1 MDLRVQRT
9 RKLLWEALLELLAEK
24 PFEQVQVDELCQRAM
39 VHRTTFYK
47 HYRDKHDLAARGAKA
62 MLQAV
67 TRELARAP
75 QETTGQVLM
84 GAPDPQ
90 VTATLA
96 HVAANPAF
104 YRLAF
109 SPNQGAALP
118 FRAVLERFLTERILL
133 RLGHLP
139 RATTPPPVPDAVTA
153 AFTVGAVVSL
163 LAWWVNDDFKVSQ
176 ETMAE
181 HVTVLLAHGAYPAAG
196 LTAAPVVRAR

>member
-9 RKLLWEALLELLAEK
+9 RKLLWDALLGLLGDK

-67 TRELARAP
+67 TRELARSP
-75 QETTGQVLM
+75 TETTGQVLQ

-90 VTATLA
+90 ITATLA

-109 SPNQGAALP
+109 SQDTALP
-118 FRAVLERFLTERILL
+118 FRAVLERFLAERVSL
-133 RLGHLP
+133 RLAQLP
-139 RATTPPPVPDAVTA
+139 RATTPPPVPDVVIT
-153 AFTVGAVVSL
+153 AFTTGAVVSL
-163 LAWWVNDDFKVSQ
+163 LGWWVNDGFKVSQ
-176 ETMAE
+176 ETMADY
-181 HVTVLLAHGAYPAAG
+181 VTVLVAHGAYPAAG
-196 LTAAPVVRAR
+196 LVPARAARDH